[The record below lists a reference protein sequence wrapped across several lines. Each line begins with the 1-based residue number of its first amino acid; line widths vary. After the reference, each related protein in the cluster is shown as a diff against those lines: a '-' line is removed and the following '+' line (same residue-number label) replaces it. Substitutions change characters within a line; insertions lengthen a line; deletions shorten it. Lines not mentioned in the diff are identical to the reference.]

1 MKKWIAIVFVLALT
15 AGLAAPSAYA
25 ASPAQWK
32 SSIVLANPNGGGAE
46 NLGISVTLKFS
57 DGGPSDVPDQPIN
70 PYGSLEFNY
79 GVTENFKGSAE
90 ISANQPVAAVYR
102 QFPGGVDQ
110 SYAPILYT
118 AFSANQASDS
128 GYFIP
133 TFVRRSDVS
142 TLIGIQNIDG
152 SAATLNLRF
161 FKVGNKTG
169 TPDYILDNFDIS
181 EYSSR
186 QIGGVDFSALP
197 GFPAS
202 FDGSL
207 VISLQNPSCSDCGKR
222 IVVAAQEIPN
232 SGRRAYA
239 FEGVPDTKVENADPT
254 KPAYWYMRQ
263 TYMPSAMCKVGR
275 TQQTSYYAV
284 QNAGAEP
291 AFIIVDYYDNNG
303 KKIATQ
309 KSVKVYP
316 GAKVSINTCSARGMG
331 GKSGSAVIYA
341 DLDGK
346 TSQNAT
352 TKKYE
357 YTPGGYI
364 AAMGKVISN
373 DGLATAFT
381 APGSGSS
388 QLSLPYIPWGAST
401 YDYRAYIAVFNPSK
415 TESATVEISYYT
427 REGCGSTS
435 TPIPGCTAKKHKFV
449 VKPNGKGNSTPLLGG
464 ALTGGSFIGSAVVTS
479 DKPVVVL
486 VRVQKATK
494 VKGYTTLG
502 EDYTGVQLAP

>member
-1 MKKWIAIVFVLALT
+1 MKKWIALIFVLALT

-25 ASPAQWK
+25 ASPAAWK
-32 SSIVLANPNGGGAE
+32 SSIVLANPNGAG
-46 NLGISVTLKFS
+46 NIGISVTLKFS
-57 DGGPSDVPDQPIN
+57 GDGAPADVEQTIN

-79 GVTENFKGSAE
+79 GVTENYKGSAE

-102 QFPGGVDQ
+102 QFPGAADQ
-110 SYAPILYT
+110 NYAPILYT
-118 AFSANQASDS
+118 AFSANQASDT
-128 GYFIP
+128 YYIP

-142 TLIGIQNIDG
+142 TLIGIQNIDNSTADLKLDFYKTG
-152 SAATLNLRF
+152 DTNNTPAYTLNLS
-161 FKVGNKTG
+161 VD
-169 TPDYILDNFDIS
+169 P
-181 EYSSR
+181 YSSK
-186 QIGGVDFSALP
+186 QVGGAGSTDLP
-197 GFPAS
+197 NFPPN

-207 VISLQNPSCSDCGKR
+207 VISLQNPSCTDCGKR

-239 FEGVPDTKVENADPT
+239 FEGRPGGQLEDNLYA
-254 KPAYWYMRQ
+254 
-263 TYMPSAMCKVGR
+263 YMPSAMCKVGR
-275 TQQTSYYAV
+275 TQQTSYFAV
-284 QNAGAEP
+284 QNVGVSNTY
-291 AFIIVDYYDNNG
+291 IIVDYYDNNG

-309 KSVKVYP
+309 KSSLVKP
-316 GAKVSINTCSARGMG
+316 GFKVSINTCSARGMG

-341 DLDGK
+341 DNDGK
-346 TSQNAT
+346 TRLNAT

-357 YTPGGYI
+357 YAAEGYI
-364 AAMGKVISN
+364 VAMGKVVSN

-415 TESATVEISYYT
+415 TDNATVEITYYT
-427 REGCGSTS
+427 QEGCGATE
-435 TPIPGCTAKKHKFV
+435 TPIPGCTSKSHRFL
-449 VKPNGKGNSTPLLGG
+449 VKPQGKGNSTPLLGG
-464 ALTGGSFIGSAVVTS
+464 ALTGGSFIGSAVVSS

-502 EDYTGVQLAP
+502 EDYTGVELIP